1 MKMSISWVKSTCFS
15 RNNTWESLRLGVF
28 ICNSAGR
35 NQYFRGVF
43 MDAKNK
49 KSSSGLKLQK
59 INTAAIRSVVFIAAI
74 VVIVLAIVQFRASNR
89 ERIAHLNATQVKD
102 STIRLSNE
110 IENMISDRLANIK
123 ILSAFYSESLTGPEV
138 DVKLLQ
144 KMTED
149 SNFDFMEFA
158 DADGLDHNI
167 TGGTSDATDRK
178 YYLDGM
184 AGNTGLEL
192 IFESRAT
199 HETLLMFYSPVIFE
213 GEPIGVMIG
222 VIQATGEIAKL
233 IDVSYYDEP
242 AEVYLCDGSGD
253 IIASSIPLEELDTRK
268 QISITEVLTNAE
280 AVEAIQ
286 RAMSDGNTYVFD
298 NGKTEDSIGC
308 ATKIAGCGWYLI
320 EVFPE
325 AAHNDLVNIST
336 RIAVRLQVILLVV
349 SVAVILA
356 IVITNMIDRK
366 NIIEKEAKQN
376 QALQNHLNIIQSMG
390 HIYSASYYIDLE
402 QNSFAE
408 LMGKQSLHEVIGSA
422 GDVRERIAYVQQH
435 LIQPE
440 FADVMREFLNLD
452 TIDER
457 LKEKQVI
464 TCEFK
469 GVTAGWSQAYI
480 IAGDRD
486 GHGKLKHIFFA
497 FRTIHD
503 EKEKEEAAQVKIDEQ
518 MRALEQANSQ
528 MEEQLEVIAGLG
540 SVYFSILLVDSL
552 NDTVIPYRAE
562 GEEGAVISDFFNSS
576 AGSWSALLRAYA
588 DSLVLEEDRS
598 DFLEHLSFK
607 SEKDFSFNYRMI
619 KETGVSWL
627 QVQVAYVRRKD
638 GTNIAVIGTKDVD
651 ELVREEQKKQKA
663 LAEALDAAKRANRA
677 KSDFLF
683 NMSHDIRTPMNA
695 IIGYTDLLKKNVDN
709 PKLRDRYI
717 ENIQTSNGYLLDL
730 INNVLDTARIESG
743 KATLDEAPGDI
754 YLIGKNL
761 DTAFAGEIE
770 KKRLKYT
777 VHDATVHRYVY
788 HDVTKMAQIM
798 FNIVSNAVKYT
809 PEGGSIDIYF
819 SEAPS
824 EREGWA
830 DFTSVVKDTGIGISK
845 EFLPH
850 IFDSFT
856 REKSVTDSKIVG
868 TGLGMGIVKSLVE
881 LMGGA
886 IRVESELGKGTTVS
900 FTIPHKIA
908 EAPPE
913 AEHIETAI
921 DPKTFAGKRILLAE
935 DNELNA
941 EIATE
946 ILGEAGFEVEHAQ
959 DGIICLDMLNKHDY
973 DLILMDV
980 QMPNMDG
987 LKATTV
993 IRRLPDQTKAK
1004 IPVIAMTAN
1013 AFEEDRK
1020 KCLEAGMNGFI
1031 SKPIDIR
1038 SLMKTLTQILK

>member
-1 MKMSISWVKSTCFS
+1 M
-15 RNNTWESLRLGVF
+15 NP
-28 ICNSAGR
+28 
-35 NQYFRGVF
+35 
-43 MDAKNK
+43 KNK
-49 KSSSGLKLQK
+49 KSSIETIDRKPKK
-59 INTAAIRSVVFIAAI
+59 INTAVIRNVVFVAAI
-74 VVIVLAIVQFRASNR
+74 VVIVLAIVQFRTSNS
-89 ERIAHLNATQVKD
+89 ERIAHLNASQVKED
-102 STIRLSNE
+102 TVRLSNE
-110 IENMISDRLANIK
+110 IDDMISDRLTNVR
-123 ILSAFYSESLTGPEV
+123 ILSAFYSESLTSPDV

-184 AGNTGLEL
+184 AGNSGLEL

-199 HETLLMFYSPVIFE
+199 HETLLMFYTPVIFE
-213 GEPIGVMIG
+213 GKPIGVMIG
-222 VIQATGEIAKL
+222 VIQATGEIAEL
-233 IDVSYYDEP
+233 IDVSYNDEQ
-242 AEVYLCDGSGD
+242 AEVYLCDENGD

-268 QISITEVLTNAE
+268 QISITEVLTDAE
-280 AVEAIQ
+280 AVKAINS
-286 RAMSDGNTYVFD
+286 AMSDGNTYVFENRKKE
-298 NGKTEDSIGC
+298 NGIGC
-308 ATKIAGCGWYLI
+308 ATKLNGCGWYLI

-325 AAHNDLVNIST
+325 ATHNDLVNTSS

-349 SVAVILA
+349 SITVILT
-356 IVITNMIDRK
+356 IIITNIIDRK
-366 NIIEKEAKQN
+366 NIIEKETKQKE
-376 QALQNHLNIIQSMG
+376 ALQNHLNIIQSMG
-390 HIYSASYYIDLE
+390 HIYSASYYVDLE
-402 QNSFAE
+402 HNSFIE
-408 LMGKQSLHEVIGSA
+408 LLGEQSLDEMIGSA
-422 GDVRERIAYVQQH
+422 GNARDSIKHVNEH

-440 FADVMREFLNLD
+440 YTDVMREFLDLD

-469 GVTAGWSQAYI
+469 GITTDWNQAYI

-486 GHGKLKHIFFA
+486 EHGKLKHIFFA

-503 EKEKEEAAQVKIDEQ
+503 EKEKEEAAQAKIDEQ

-540 SVYFSILLVDSL
+540 SVYFSILLVDIL
-552 NDTVIPYRAE
+552 NDTVIPYRTE
-562 GEEGAVISDFFNSS
+562 GKEGMVISNFFKNGD
-576 AGSWSALLRAYA
+576 GSWSALLQAYA
-588 DSLVLEEDRS
+588 DSLVWEEDRS

-619 KETGVSWL
+619 KDTDISWL
-627 QVQVAYVRRKD
+627 QVQVAYVERKD

-663 LAEALDAAKRANRA
+663 LADALNAAEKANRA

-695 IIGYTDLLKKNVDN
+695 IIGYTDLLKKSVDN
-709 PKLRDRYI
+709 PELRDRYI

-743 KATLDEAPGDI
+743 KATLDEEPGDS

-761 DTAFAGEIE
+761 ETAFASEIE
-770 KKRLKYT
+770 KKHLKYT
-777 VHDATVHRYVY
+777 VHYSTIHRYIY
-788 HDVTKMAQIM
+788 HDATKMAQIM

-809 PEGGSIDIYF
+809 PEGGSIDIDF
-819 SEAPS
+819 SETPS

-881 LMGGA
+881 LMGGT
-886 IRVESELGKGTTVS
+886 IHVESEPGKGTTVS

-908 EAPPE
+908 EAPTE
-913 AEHIETAI
+913 TEHIDTAI

-941 EIATE
+941 EIAIE
-946 ILGEAGFEVEHAQ
+946 ILSEAGFVVEHAE

-973 DLILMDV
+973 DLILMDI

-987 LKATTV
+987 LKATSV
-993 IRRLPDQTKAK
+993 IRQLPDQAKAK
-1004 IPVIAMTAN
+1004 MPVVAMTAN

-1038 SLMKTLTQILK
+1038 SMMETLAEILK